1 METAIPTAAGI
12 RAMLSKLS
20 TKQLERLAVLS
31 GVPAPTI
38 FKIRYDDTKN
48 PGIDTVGKFLPFI
61 AKAAE
66 SEAEPAKAA

>member
-1 METAIPTAAGI
+1 METVIPTAAEV
-12 RAMLSKLS
+12 RALLSKLS
-20 TKQLERLAVLS
+20 TKQLEQLSVLS

-61 AKAAE
+61 AKAGE
-66 SEAEPAKAA
+66 SEAKEAA